1 MKSGKIKIQDQ
12 ALREL
17 IMIKNPKEGQEFNG
31 FIFHKGRWEY
41 KKEQPNLKNNR
52 KSDIDYTEVIYI
64 FALVQTIQIIMM
76 IGIIGLII
84 LK

>member
-1 MKSGKIKIQDQ
+1 MKSEKIKVQDQ

-17 IMIKNPKEGQEFNG
+17 LMVKNPKEGQEFNG
-31 FIFHKGRWEY
+31 FVFHKGRWEH

-52 KSDIDYTEVIYI
+52 KSYMDYPEVIYI